1 MHSENRKLFLV
12 LSIWSLVLL
21 PWLFGKGIFAD
32 GLYYGTIARNWCFG
46 TGDLW
51 QFYVSESLMN
61 PFYSHPPLAFWI
73 QGSLFCIFGDYWWMD
88 RAFSLL
94 CFVLTATAMLGIWR
108 LFFRHGKTWLP
119 LFILLLLPTASWA
132 YNNNVLENSMGTFCI
147 WAVYLQLSAIKSEK
161 LGLLKNIFSGLLIFA
176 AVLCK
181 GPTGLFPL
189 ALPFMLLIYNR
200 EINIKGVLMSFLPIL
215 TFILSLLLLLYS
227 DDARTYLKAYFE
239 IQIQG
244 SFSLSEKSGE
254 ALMLKQLLVEI
265 LPLGAI
271 VFLLLYWIKKK
282 IQLGKEA
289 LLFFLIAASAS
300 LPILIS
306 PKQMGFYILPSLP
319 FWALGFSALLQGINL
334 SKIVISKNVLI
345 LSSVL
350 LFTISILSMLYNFG
364 QPIRDLVLL
373 NDIEKIS
380 TILPK
385 KSKAGLDPKLSE
397 HWKVQGYFAREKSI
411 SFYPIG
417 HAKYKYNIGT
427 LEYSLPGCEIVYKG
441 KELQL
446 CQCPMPE

>member
-1 MHSENRKLFLV
+1 
-12 LSIWSLVLL
+12 
-21 PWLFGKGIFAD
+21 
-32 GLYYGTIARNWCFG
+32 
-46 TGDLW
+46 
-51 QFYVSESLMN
+51 
-61 PFYSHPPLAFWI
+61 
-73 QGSLFCIFGDYWWMD
+73 
-88 RAFSLL
+88 
-94 CFVLTATAMLGIWR
+94 MLGIWR
-108 LFFRHGKTWLP
+108 LYFREGKTWLP

-161 LGLLKNIFSGLLIFA
+161 LGLLKNVFSGMLVFA

-189 ALPFMLLIYNR
+189 ALPFMLLFYNR
-200 EINIKGVLMSFLPIL
+200 EINIKGVLIAFLPIL
-215 TFILSLLLLLYS
+215 TFIFSLLLLLYS
-227 DDARTYLKAYFE
+227 DDARTYLSAYFE

-244 SFSLSEKSGE
+244 SLSLSEKGGE
-254 ALMLKQLLVEI
+254 GLMLKQLLVEI
-265 LPLGAI
+265 LPLGAV

-289 LLFFLIAASAS
+289 FLFFFIAASAS

-319 FWALGFSALLQGINL
+319 YWALGFSALLQGINL

-345 LSSVL
+345 FSSIL
-350 LFTISILSMLYNFG
+350 LFTISILAMLYNFG
-364 QPIRDLVLL
+364 RPIRDLVLL

-385 KSKAGLDPKLSE
+385 ESKAGLDPKLSE
-397 HWKVQGYFAREKSI
+397 HWQVQGYFAREKSI

-417 HAKYKYNIGT
+417 HAKYKYNVGT
-427 LEYSLPGCEIVYKG
+427 LDYSLPGCKIVYKG